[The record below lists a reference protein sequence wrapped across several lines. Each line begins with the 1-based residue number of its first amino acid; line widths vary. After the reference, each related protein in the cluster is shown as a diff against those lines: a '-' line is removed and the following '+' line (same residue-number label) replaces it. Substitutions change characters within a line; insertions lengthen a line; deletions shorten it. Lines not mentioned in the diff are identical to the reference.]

1 VRLSGWHHAQ
11 DGFHV
16 RRINV
21 RDTAQLAL
29 RLGGFLGQNVALES
43 VTTLNGTTWTHA
55 KTFLRG
61 AFGFHFWHSN
71 LSSYGQLHINR
82 IAGGNTTLRLDACF
96 HLFFCGGMSHRNYNS
111 RQL

>member
-1 VRLSGWHHAQ
+1 MTGTSCNPTFYSRHSNSLVVRLSGWHHAQ

-29 RLGGFLGQNVALES
+29 RFGGFLGQNVTLES
-43 VTTLNGTTWTHA
+43 VATLNGTTWTHA
-55 KTFLRG
+55 KTFFRG

-71 LSSYGQLHINR
+71 LPLWVAPYQTGLQV
-82 IAGGNTTLRLDACF
+82 ATLRCA
-96 HLFFCGGMSHRNYNS
+96 
-111 RQL
+111 